1 VNFDLV
7 VEDLGEG
14 AYRARVTNSTD
25 GDTPS
30 TRFALPF
37 DQRDLQLLL
46 LQLDPGR
53 SGTRR
58 AAGSQYSQAAKDF
71 GGSLFES
78 TFSGD
83 VMLAWRQSLQS
94 ARTSGRSVR
103 LRLRLG
109 DAPSVAGLPWELLY
123 DRRTDSFI
131 AQSEKTPVV
140 RYMDTGVPPRAM
152 AVSGPLRILAVIS
165 SPHDLPELD
174 VDREWRRLQDAL
186 HERID
191 EGTVTLDR
199 LQQPTL
205 SALGRWLRN
214 EEAHIL
220 HFIGHADFDPQ
231 IGDGV
236 VFFCDEYGRRAAVT
250 PATLGPYLQDHDPLR
265 LVLLNA
271 CQTGRGDTSDS
282 FDGMAQGLI
291 QKQLDVV
298 VAMQFPISDRAAATF
313 TEEFYGALADGLPVD
328 QAATS
333 ARKAMMQNHSEEWAT
348 PVLFMRSSDGDVFR
362 GIRPVQRRMP
372 SGPSLQQRE
381 TPQRL
386 ASEPTPSQPAKPSA
400 VPEGSTS
407 NQQAHDLDIV
417 TPPGPVAPQERH
429 LISGTP
435 QATEEPSDHETLRTA
450 TEPKWEAGSALPNP
464 PTAEPRRASV
474 ERDGSAPPQ
483 TRNTPLSRGRRPSA
497 AFSRRLI
504 LTALILVV
512 ALAGSFLFLKNSGD
526 TGPSPTPAQPPS
538 AVVTPTPGAPGYSE
552 TRTIKTAPTP
562 VDVKIDGSSLL
573 ISTES
578 GHLQRVEAATG
589 NQTSSFDFGS
599 KAETGLVVNAG
610 DVAVPL
616 SDSTAIGFVDSS
628 LAKQSQTLPT
638 APGHCRNG
646 IAAPDGLWF
655 ACQTKTAGFLLHL
668 TQRKE
673 ATGGRLT
680 MPSHPFG
687 LVANG
692 DFLYVTFCDQDSV
705 GKYNVKTNKMIT
717 AHIPGYPVSAALVN
731 GNLWV
736 TVSKND
742 EIAVLDPD
750 TLAEKRRYRVGDEPW
765 KIAVGLGSVWITN
778 KSSSAPNQVGTL
790 SRLDPETG
798 QRQQDDIRVG
808 VKPDELA
815 VGPDTIYVAN
825 VGDNSISVIKSS

>member
-14 AYRARVTNSTD
+14 TYRARVTNSTD

-94 ARTSGRSVR
+94 ARASGRSVR

-186 HERID
+186 RERID

-348 PVLFMRSSDGDVFR
+348 PVLFMRSNDGDVFR
-362 GIRPVQRRMP
+362 GVRPVHRRMP
-372 SGPSLQQRE
+372 SSSSTQQRE
-381 TPQRL
+381 TQRL
-386 ASEPTPSQPAKPSA
+386 SSEPTSSQASKPSVLPGGA
-400 VPEGSTS
+400 SS
-407 NQQAHDLDIV
+407 SQQAQDLDTV
-417 TPPGPVAPQERH
+417 TRSGPVAPQERD
-429 LISGTP
+429 LISGTS
-435 QATEEPSDHETLRTA
+435 QATAEPSDNVTTRRA
-450 TEPKWEAGSALPNP
+450 TEPKGEAGSAPPNL
-464 PTAEPRRASV
+464 PTAQPRRASV

-483 TRNTPLSRGRRPSA
+483 TPNNLPSRRWRPSA
-497 AFSRRLI
+497 AWWRRLI
-504 LTALILVV
+504 LTAFILVV
-512 ALAGSFLFLKNSGD
+512 AVAGISVVFRNSGD
-526 TGPSPTPAQPPS
+526 TGPGPGPAQPSSPT
-538 AVVTPTPGAPGYSE
+538 VTPTRGAPAYSE
-552 TRTIKTAPTP
+552 TRTIKTAPNP
-562 VDVKIDGSSLL
+562 VDVKIDGGSLL
-573 ISTES
+573 ISTQS
-578 GHLQRVEAATG
+578 GQVQRVEAATG
-589 NQTSSFDFGS
+589 NQTSTFDFGS
-599 KAETGLVVNAG
+599 KATSGLVVSAG

-616 SDSTAIGFVDSS
+616 NESAAIGFLDSS
-628 LAKQSQTLPT
+628 LGKQSQTMTPT
-638 APGHCRNG
+638 APGQCGNG
-646 IAAPDGLWF
+646 IAAPDGYWF

-668 TQRKE
+668 TGRKE
-673 ATGGRLT
+673 ANGGRLV
-680 MPSHPFG
+680 MPSHPYG

-692 DFLYVTFCDQDSV
+692 DFLYITFSDQDSV

-717 AHIPGYPVSAALVN
+717 THVPGYPVSAALVN

-736 TVSKND
+736 TASKDD
-742 EIAVLDPD
+742 EVAVLDPD
-750 TLAEKRRYRVGDEPW
+750 TLVEKARYRVGDEPW
-765 KIAVGLGSVWITN
+765 KIAAGLGSVWITN

-798 QRQQDDIRVG
+798 KPQQDDIRVG
-808 VKPDELA
+808 AKPDELA
-815 VGPDTIYVAN
+815 VGPDAIYVAN
-825 VGDNSISVIKSS
+825 VGDSSISVIKSS